1 MQPYVVL
8 TLETC
13 SHFLMYWPGE
23 ESVTAVSASTVRGTT
38 LNASI
43 GEVQVTVN
51 NKGYNGRVP
60 AKGTHMLTYI
70 IYYYK
75 QLYYRN

>member
-1 MQPYVVL
+1 MVL

-13 SHFLMYWPGE
+13 SHFLINWPDE

-43 GEVQVTVN
+43 GEEVQVTVN
-51 NKGYNGRVP
+51 NKGYNGRVA

-75 QLYYRN
+75 QLF